1 LLRKITGRISGRL
14 KSEGGYASI
23 IALLI
28 FIVGL
33 LLVPPLLDLVGNG
46 REITRQVYDDRIS
59 QQYAVDAGVAK
70 AMWYIKYNIDSV
82 PTSFSINVNN
92 LPVSVTISQQ
102 TQADNSTNYSINA
115 TAKETV
121 INSRIN
127 YTAAV
132 QEIPPQPS
140 TYLFGQ
146 AVASGL
152 GGNISLTGGAKIYSD
167 SGKMG
172 NVFSGN
178 NLILSPSGE
187 IYGNVYA
194 RSNVSLDWSTR
205 IEGNAVATG
214 TITKKDSNSISGSS
228 TPNAT
233 SQDPPALSDSDLNSI
248 VQSVYNNTY
257 NLAAL
262 TPGGTTYTSG
272 LTISGQT
279 NKHYSQM
286 NVQGNLVL
294 QNSNSNIVFDGQVY
308 VTGNLNVSG
317 SQTVTFSQP
326 VYIGGQLVT
335 SGSGSVAFQGAVSAG
350 SVNLGGL
357 VGVTFSSGLKVLGA
371 CTVGAGISTPIT
383 GSLYVGGDLSYSG
396 ATSLNITNGIYI
408 KGNMTLSGSSQIV
421 GPNKVVVRGNLTLS
435 GSTQLTSAQIP
446 YIILPPARIIP
457 ALPSG
462 VDPSIVTLSGS
473 SICSGVLYAPT
484 AGFNGSG
491 TTKMNGSLICKSVTL
506 TSSSMI
512 IYSTG
517 LTGRGDLPHTD
528 TPGTPGSPASYQL
541 MDWSVR

>member
-1 LLRKITGRISGRL
+1 M
-14 KSEGGYASI
+14 SEGGYASI

-46 REITRQVYDDRIS
+46 RETTRQVYDDRIS
-59 QQYAVDAGVAK
+59 QEYAADAGVAK
-70 AMWYIKYNIDSV
+70 AMWYIKYYNDSV

-92 LPVSVTISQQ
+92 LPVSVTISKQ

-115 TAKETV
+115 TAKETI

-127 YTAAV
+127 FTAAV

-140 TYLFGQ
+140 TYVFGQ

-152 GGNISLTGGAKIYSD
+152 GGNVSLTGGAKILSD
-167 SGKMG
+167 SGKVG
-172 NVFSGN
+172 NVYSGN
-178 NLILSPSGE
+178 NLTLSPSGE

-194 RSNVSLDWSTR
+194 RSNVSLDWSTK
-205 IEGNAVATG
+205 IDGNAVATG

-228 TPNAT
+228 SPNAT
-233 SQDPPALSDSDLNSI
+233 SQDPPAISDSDLNSI
-248 VQSVYNNTY
+248 VQSVYNSTY

-262 TPGGTTYTSG
+262 TPGGTTYSSG

-279 NKHYSQM
+279 NKHYSQIY
-286 NVQGNLVL
+286 VQGNLVL
-294 QNSNSNIVFDGQVY
+294 QNSNSNVVFDGQVY

-335 SGSGSVAFQGAVSAG
+335 SGSGSVAFQGAVTAG
-350 SVNLGGL
+350 SVNLGGS

-396 ATSLNITNGIYI
+396 ATSLNITNGIYV
-408 KGNMTLSGSSQIV
+408 KGNLTLSGSSQIV

-435 GSTQLTSAQIP
+435 GATQLSAAQIP
-446 YIILPPARIIP
+446 YIILPPARITP
-457 ALPSG
+457 ALASG
-462 VDPSIVTLSGS
+462 VNPSTVTLTGS
-473 SICSGVLYAPT
+473 STCSGVLYAPT
-484 AGFNGSG
+484 ANFNGSG

-506 TSSSMI
+506 VGSSQI

-528 TPGTPGSPASYQL
+528 TPGTPGSPAEVQL
-541 MDWSVR
+541 QDWSIH